1 MVYIANWCV
10 CIKMSLSF
18 SNTII
23 FNVSEFF
30 PLEADA
36 PGTSKLLHEVLID
49 LIDIDP
55 QNVYTPDGTIAKE
68 SIFDFCKDYEKK
80 IEKLGGLDLTL
91 VEFGPSGNLAFN
103 EPGSQINSSTRLML
117 LGSESRH
124 NLQNYSTP
132 MRQFLIVLLRWVFRL
147 FWVRKK

>member
-1 MVYIANWCV
+1 MQVAREVADLMRTREKEGRFCVLALGSGAGTHGVYRELVRMHQNEG
-10 CIKMSLSF
+10 LSF

-80 IEKLGGLDLTL
+80 IEKIRRT
-91 VEFGPSGNLAFN
+91 
-103 EPGSQINSSTRLML
+103 
-117 LGSESRH
+117 
-124 NLQNYSTP
+124 
-132 MRQFLIVLLRWVFRL
+132 
-147 FWVRKK
+147 